1 MNVTPEEVILFWGM
15 DRTWQQ
21 LAFQIITS
29 FDLQPICRALSCFLQ
44 HLVSCAWHPPY
55 LHVQPAT
62 GQFLRAVWPKQRL
75 HGDACTAAFALP
87 TNRHPRTV
95 IMLSVA
101 VPLGLLQQSITDWQL
116 KPQKC
121 ILPRSGGRKSVTKVR
136 HIWFPLRP

>member
-1 MNVTPEEVILFWGM
+1 M

-21 LAFQIITS
+21 LALQIITS

-44 HLVSCAWHPPY
+44 HLVSCAWHLLY

-87 TNRHPRTV
+87 TQRHPGTV

-101 VPLGLLQQSITDWQL
+101 VPLGLLQQSVTDWQL
-116 KPQKC
+116 KTQKC
-121 ILPRSGGRKSVTKVR
+121 ILPEVWRSEV
-136 HIWFPLRP
+136 